1 MLGVDAA
8 STYGG
13 GAEGCCHAVR
23 LRSRL
28 SVKWTCLFIDYLI
41 LEHGAASAKERSMLQ
56 HAGCHRL
63 LFIGQ
68 SVD

>member
-1 MLGVDAA
+1 MEQEILGADAA

-13 GAEGCCHAVR
+13 GAEGSCHAVR

-41 LEHGAASAKERSMLQ
+41 PERQGQLLRKNAACYTRRVS
-56 HAGCHRL
+56 
-63 LFIGQ
+63 
-68 SVD
+68 